1 MLGAVHDNPGS
12 RSVTVKVTCSCTGAW
27 VVCKLSWG
35 FTSKI
40 GGHCRWKNIVTK
52 IVFFLLL
59 HLTGFESDL
68 RTFWKR
74 NNEFLGMITCH
85 EGFSSW
91 ADTKIY
97 GTFLVFL
104 GLGYL
109 VPVIFGVPNITRS
122 RNCGERLSESYTSI
136 ISKSFLKPLK
146 VPNSFPV
153 SAKMCWWSKD
163 RCW

>member
-97 GTFLVFL
+97 GTFLGVL
-104 GLGYL
+104 G
-109 VPVIFGVPNITRS
+109 FGVPGS
-122 RNCGERLSESYTSI
+122 RDFWGSQHHTFKKLRWKALRIVHLNHFEVIFEA
-136 ISKSFLKPLK
+136 SKG
-146 VPNSFPV
+146 
-153 SAKMCWWSKD
+153 AK
-163 RCW
+163 